1 MIWATKFH
9 NHRIAYHEGNS
20 ESNSESTC
28 LDCRPCNDF
37 MFCPMADIYVDH
49 VCSGEPI
56 MSTLRLIDP
65 QPMETLPEDG
75 EVYVECTQMFT
86 WQKIVAF
93 ADVSDIRVM
102 YSRTPSDFHAWSYTA
117 TFEKGEG

>member
-9 NHRIAYHEGNS
+9 NHRIAYHEG
-20 ESNSESTC
+20 NSESTC

-65 QPMETLPEDG
+65 QPMETLPESG
-75 EVYVECTQMFT
+75 RVFVECHVESGHMQALDIYIEY
-86 WQKIVAF
+86 WRAGNYIGIIR
-93 ADVSDIRVM
+93 DV
-102 YSRTPSDFHAWSYTA
+102 HAWSYTA